1 MPTFFQESGRKMK
14 IIEIKQNDAGRRLDK
29 VLTAAFPLLPK
40 SMMYKYIRLK
50 KIKVNRKR
58 AEIGQILNV
67 GDTVELFIKEEFMEK
82 EPRNDFFKN
91 IRVNFSVI
99 YEDENILLCDK
110 PSGLLCHSDT
120 AGEQNTL
127 IEGVK
132 AYLWQKGEWIPEEE
146 NSFAPA
152 LCNRIDRNTAGI
164 VIAAKNAATLRVMNE
179 KIKKRA
185 VAKFYLLAVHG
196 NMEKKAGELDG
207 YIWKDAKN
215 NKVTVYEREPR
226 GKHDAKHIVTRYRVV
241 GKHPMGDILEAE
253 LVTGRTHQIRAHF
266 ASVGHPLVGDGK
278 YAVNREDRK
287 MGFESQELYSYKLT
301 FLSDE
306 PSHLDYLEGKTFTR
320 DISDFPFADGIVKGK
335 V

>member
-1 MPTFFQESGRKMK
+1 MK
-14 IIEIKQNDAGRRLDK
+14 TLIIKENDAGRRLDK
-29 VLTAAFPLLPK
+29 FLTAALPLLPK

-58 AEIGQILNV
+58 AEISQILNV

-82 EPRNDFFKN
+82 EAPKDFFKN
-91 IRVNFSVI
+91 IRASFGVI
-99 YEDENILLCDK
+99 YEDENLILCDK
-110 PSGLLCHSDT
+110 PAGLLCHSDEE
-120 AGEQNTL
+120 GEQNTL
-127 IEGVK
+127 IEQVK
-132 AYLWQKGEWIPEEE
+132 SYLWQKGEYVPEEE

-179 KIKKRA
+179 KIKQRTVSKY
-185 VAKFYLLAVHG
+185 YLLAVHG
-196 NMEKKAGELDG
+196 NMEKKSGELTG

-215 NKVTVYEREPR
+215 NKVTVYEHEPK
-226 GKHDAKHIVTRYRVV
+226 GKRDAKYIVTRYRVV
-241 GKHPMGDILEAE
+241 GKHGDGDVLEAE

-287 MGFESQELYSYKLT
+287 MGFTSQELYSYKLE
-301 FLSDE
+301 FLADE
-306 PSHLDYLEGKTFTR
+306 PSHLDYLEGRVFTR
-320 DISDFPFADGIVKGK
+320 DISDFPFEVRG
-335 V
+335 

>member
-1 MPTFFQESGRKMK
+1 MK

-29 VLTAAFPLLPK
+29 FLTSAFPLLPK

-91 IRVNFSVI
+91 IRVNFGVI

-132 AYLWQKGEWIPEEE
+132 AYLWKKGEWVPEEE

-164 VIAAKNAATLRVMNE
+164 VIAAKNAQTLRVMNE
-179 KIKKRA
+179 KIKKRV

-196 NMEKKAGELDG
+196 NMEKKSGELDG
-207 YIWKDAKN
+207 YIRKDAKN

-226 GKHDAKHIVTRYRVV
+226 GKRDAKHIVTRYRVV

-301 FLSDE
+301 FLPDE
-306 PSHLDYLEGKTFTR
+306 PTHLDYLEGKTFTR
-320 DISDFPFADGIVKGK
+320 DISDFPFAEGIGKGK